1 MKTHTRHDPDNE
13 SLPIYAGSLAAL
25 TVFLAVA
32 ERKSFR
38 AAASALG
45 VSRPAVS
52 QAIARLERD
61 VGTALLV
68 RTTRSVNVTEAGAR
82 RAERAGGAVGTALG
96 ALAAAAGEEALPS
109 WGPLRLNVP
118 RLACRGSLPSLI
130 AAYTS
135 AHPGARVEVHV
146 DDRNVDIVRE
156 GFDAGV
162 RLREA
167 VERDMITARISQPF
181 RFVVVGSKAY
191 LARRGRP
198 RHPRDLVDH
207 ACVVWRSPTTNDV
220 WRWEFEQRG
229 KTLEVA
235 VDGAVSTNDEDM
247 LVAATGEGL
256 GLAYVAEH
264 AVRAE
269 LAAKEL
275 ETVLEP
281 FCPEVPGLF
290 LYYPR
295 AARNV
300 PKLAAFVACA
310 REIQRRPRSSGAP

>member
-1 MKTHTRHDPDNE
+1 MKPHTRDEASKPP
-13 SLPIYAGSLAAL
+13 LPIYAGSLAAL
-25 TVFLAVA
+25 TVFLTVA

-38 AAASALG
+38 AAAAVLG
-45 VSRPAVS
+45 VSPSAVS
-52 QAIARLERD
+52 QAISRLERD

-82 RAERAGGAVGTALG
+82 LAERAGGAVSVALG
-96 ALAAAAGEEALPS
+96 AIAEAAGEEATPP

-118 RLACRGSLPSLI
+118 HLACRAALPALV
-130 AAYTS
+130 AAFTR
-135 AHPGARVEVHV
+135 AHPAARVEIRV

-156 GFDAGV
+156 GFDAGI

-167 VERDMITARISQPF
+167 VERDMVTVRISPPF
-181 RFVVVGSKAY
+181 RFVVVGSKRY
-191 LARRGRP
+191 LAKRGRP
-198 RHPRDLVDH
+198 KHPRELVAHD
-207 ACVVWRSPTTNDV
+207 CVVWRSPTTNEV
-220 WRWEFEQRG
+220 WRWELEHRG
-229 KTLEVA
+229 RMLEVA
-235 VDGAVSTNDEDM
+235 VDGPVSTNDEDM
-247 LVAATGEGL
+247 LVAAAREGL

-264 AVRAE
+264 AVQAD
-269 LAAKEL
+269 LAARGL
-275 ETVLEP
+275 EAVLEP

-310 REIQRRPRSSGAP
+310 RELQRAGASR